1 FYRLWCLNNAMHH
14 IFLPCLFVKKHC
26 IYQYLNQLKQ
36 MITISNITL
45 TLVLRILSA
54 TNFVMA
60 IDYA

>member
-1 FYRLWCLNNAMHH
+1 MHH

-36 MITISNITL
+36 TIIICNIIL
-45 TLVLRILSA
+45 TLVLRTLSA

-60 IDYA
+60 IDCA